1 MMFDYVT
8 IGSLIGLVVFAV
20 LWNRASAKVWYM
32 DSDNAPVSFKSI
44 FAFLWLVCLAVLINH
59 ILVVVEM
66 LGTT

>member
-1 MMFDYVT
+1 MFDYIT
-8 IGSLIGLVVFAV
+8 TGSLIGLVVFAV

-44 FAFLWLVCLAVLINH
+44 FAFLWLVCLAVLIKH
-59 ILVVVEM
+59 MFVLAEM

>member
-1 MMFDYVT
+1 MFDYVT
-8 IGSLIGLVVFAV
+8 TGSLCGLVVFGV

-44 FAFLWLVCLAVLINH
+44 FAFLWFVCLAVLIKH
-59 ILVVVEM
+59 MLVLVEM